1 MSGGDS
7 RKGNPGQTFNMSH
20 PYPSSSLPI
29 HSFPVNVN
37 KNPLAGVHF
46 TEEQKRVVE
55 QACSI
60 LTNQRQGAM
69 NFTNC
74 AYPST
79 GSMGVSTGPVQVAG
93 GQFSGQ
99 SLQSQEVTSMA
110 GYPNS
115 VTPSIPF
122 TLGGHGTN
130 FSTLVF
136 GYPSINSFS
145 GSARSV
151 QQDSNSTACPQQQ
164 PKPNQTQGTW

>member
-1 MSGGDS
+1 
-7 RKGNPGQTFNMSH
+7 MSH
-20 PYPSSSLPI
+20 PCSSSSLLI
-29 HSFPVNVN
+29 HPHPVNIN
-37 KNPLAGVHF
+37 KNPLADVHF
-46 TEEQKRVVE
+46 TEEQKRIVE

-115 VTPSIPF
+115 VIPSIPF